1 MPLRRPL
8 AVALGALALTFL
20 AACGSSR
27 TPPPDLSRV
36 EPPTGMKAVSYLH
49 GTVQFQAPANWAIET
64 GAAPL
69 VVTLGSGPA
78 LVAIWRYPR
87 SLRQP
92 LPNSIP
98 ALNQA
103 KSALISAA
111 RARDPGFRLISG
123 AAIAQGNILGVELD
137 AIETVRG
144 QVRRVRSAHLYF
156 GGAEFVVDE
165 FAPPRL
171 FHTVDRTVFSPLL
184 RSVHLSS

>member
-1 MPLRRPL
+1 MPLRRSL
-8 AVALGALALTFL
+8 AVALGALALASL
-20 AACGSSR
+20 AACGSSH

-36 EPPTGMKAVSYLH
+36 ELPTGTKTVSYLH
-49 GTVQFQAPANWAIET
+49 GTVQFRAPENWAIET
-64 GAAPL
+64 GVAPL

-98 ALNQA
+98 ALDQA
-103 KSALISAA
+103 KDALIAAA
-111 RARDPGFRLISG
+111 RARDRSFRLISG
-123 AAIAQGNILGVELD
+123 AAIAQGNVLGVELD

-156 GGAEFVVDE
+156 GGAEYVVDE
-165 FAPPRL
+165 FAPTSL
-171 FHTVDRTVFSPLL
+171 FHDVDRAVFSPLL
-184 RSVHLSS
+184 RSVRLSS